1 MSPQVFGNRVNPGKY
16 DMTPIVIGAPT
27 MFPCT
32 KLAKLRATG
41 GVPAAD
47 ACAFAPL
54 GAMLAKVSQ
63 ANVMTIQSTKFNQL
77 RCRPHHGLTGIFKN
91 NRNIAFHT
99 KSDDGSRD
107 VQGAVSKL
115 YLVLVNSAK
124 VR

>member
-1 MSPQVFGNRVNPGKY
+1 
-16 DMTPIVIGAPT
+16 

-63 ANVMTIQSTKFNQL
+63 TNVMTVQSAEFNQL
-77 RCRPHHGLTGIFKN
+77 RGKPHHGLTRIFKN
-91 NRNIAFHT
+91 NRNIAFDT
-99 KSDDGSRD
+99 KSDEG
-107 VQGAVSKL
+107 
-115 YLVLVNSAK
+115 N
-124 VR
+124 